1 MDDASL
7 LVQPDRREEE
17 EDEEGVDADR
27 ARMPSPSG
35 KDEEQSVHRKIPA
48 EHQAP

>member
-7 LVQPDRREEE
+7 LVQPDRREGE

-27 ARMPSPSG
+27 ARMPSPG
-35 KDEEQSVHRKIPA
+35 REDEEQSVHRKIPA